1 METAARQTRPD
12 ISSLKKE
19 AWQVRRDI
27 LTMLEAAGSG
37 HPGGSLSAVEILV
50 GLYCYKLRHKPKDPQ
65 WADRDRFVLSK
76 GHCTPVLYTVL
87 AHRGFFPKEE
97 LLTFRKLGS
106 RLQGHA
112 YLEVPGV
119 EASTGSLGQG
129 LSIANGMAMAARYDG
144 RDSRVYCLMG
154 DGEIDEGQIWEAA
167 MAASFHRLDNL
178 CGILDRNFVQQDS
191 WTKEIKDLEP
201 VKDKW
206 TACGWHVCE
215 IDGHDV
221 KAVMEALDEAE
232 SVKGKPSLVLA
243 RTVKGKG
250 VSFMENKAEWHGKA
264 PNKKELE
271 EALKE
276 VDLKHSQE
284 VARG

>member
-1 METAARQTRPD
+1 METKRQTRPD
-12 ISSLKKE
+12 ISALKEK
-19 AWQVRRDI
+19 AWQIRRDI
-27 LTMLEAAGSG
+27 LIMLEAAGSG
-37 HPGGSLSAVEILV
+37 HPGGSLSAVEILT
-50 GLYCYKLRHKPKDPQ
+50 GLYYYKLRHNPRDPQ
-65 WADRDRFVLSK
+65 WDDRDKFVLSK

-129 LSIANGMAMAARYDG
+129 LSIAGGMAIAARYD
-144 RDSRVYCLMG
+144 RRNSRIYCLMG

-167 MAASFHRLDNL
+167 MAASFRRLDNL
-178 CGILDRNFVQQDS
+178 CGILDRNYVQQDS

-215 IDGHDV
+215 VDGHDV
-221 KAVMEALDEAE
+221 KAVMDALDEAE
-232 SVKGKPSLVLA
+232 GVKGKPSLVLA
-243 RTVKGKG
+243 HTIKGKG
-250 VSFMENKAEWHGKA
+250 VSYMENKAEWHGKS

-276 VDLKHSQE
+276 LDLKHSQE
-284 VARG
+284 AAHG